1 MLCIAITPILSDV
14 RFFFFLTLLFSVFAL
29 FTHITRENNYLITS
43 HTRSDA
49 DMAHHSAIGN
59 NTASA
64 LK

>member
-1 MLCIAITPILSDV
+1 MRRYHPYLSHV
-14 RFFFFLTLLFSVFAL
+14 RFFLFLTLLFSVFAL
-29 FTHITRENNYLITS
+29 FTHITRESNYLITS

-59 NTASA
+59 NTALA